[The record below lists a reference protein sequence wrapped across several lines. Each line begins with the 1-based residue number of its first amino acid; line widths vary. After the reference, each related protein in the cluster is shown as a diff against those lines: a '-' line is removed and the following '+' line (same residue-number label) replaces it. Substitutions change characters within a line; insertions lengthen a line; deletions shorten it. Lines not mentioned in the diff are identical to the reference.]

1 MRNLSLRT
9 RLVVGLIAVVALGL
23 GVAELTTYYSVR
35 AFMLKRVDDQ
45 VAAARGPAVSRLF
58 IQDRFRDQPFV
69 LGSSEG
75 VELPVDPL
83 TGEPNPGA
91 GTVAVNADE
100 RGGARI
106 IGRPSGAP
114 QNFSASIPPGTY
126 AEVRFEGEATRATS
140 FGFDQVY
147 PIPRLPADIRPAAGG
162 TATFTTGAI
171 GSSEQF
177 RVSAV
182 ASGDGKALLVVA
194 VPMTDFNKTM
204 DRLKLVGIGVSVAV
218 LGALALV
225 AFWLV
230 RLGLKPLGDFAAVA
244 STISAGDL
252 TQRVAVANPR
262 SEIGRLG
269 SSFNA
274 MMADLED
281 AFAQREHSEQKLR
294 RFLADASHELR
305 TPLTSIRG
313 YAELFGRGAGTRP
326 DDLEMTM
333 NRIAQQSERMGL
345 IVDDLLLLAR
355 LDQDRPIV
363 RERVDLT
370 QLAQEVVAEAR
381 ARHPERAIVL
391 TAAETV
397 EVVGDPD
404 RIHQA
409 MTNLLANA
417 LHHAPS
423 PARVSMRV
431 QGGAVATI
439 EVRDTGPGVPAT
451 DREHVFEPFF
461 RASSGRARKDGGSGL
476 GLAIVKAITD
486 AHSGEVTLDCPAEG
500 GAAFTIR
507 LPTGLAALRDDEA
520 AVSQVEVR
528 PKTLL
533 TERRENQATL

>member
-23 GVAELTTYYSVR
+23 SAAEVTTYYSVR
-35 AFMLKRVDDQ
+35 SFMLKRVDDQ

-69 LGSSEG
+69 FSSPEG

-106 IGRPSGAP
+106 IGRPPGAP

-147 PIPRLPADIRPAAGG
+147 PIPRLPADIKPAADG

-274 MMADLED
+274 MMEELED
-281 AFAQREHSEQKLR
+281 AFARREHSEQKLR

-313 YAELFGRGAGTRP
+313 YSELFERGASARP
-326 DDLEMTM
+326 DDLQKAMR
-333 NRIAQQSERMGL
+333 RIAQQSERMGL

-355 LDQDRPIV
+355 LDQDRPMAWEQV
-363 RERVDLT
+363 E
-370 QLAQEVVAEAR
+370 LAQIALEVATEAQ
-381 ARHPERAIVL
+381 ARHPDRAITV
-391 TAAETV
+391 TAEETV
-397 EVVGDPD
+397 EVLGDAD

-409 MTNLLANA
+409 ITNLVANA
-417 LHHAPS
+417 LHHAPA
-423 PARVSMRV
+423 PAHVAVSV
-431 QGGAVATI
+431 CGGASATI
-439 EVRDTGPGVPAT
+439 QVRDSGPGIPLA
-451 DREHVFEPFF
+451 DRAHVFEPFF
-461 RASSGRARKDGGSGL
+461 RASSGRARTDGGSGL

-486 AHSGEVTLDCPAEG
+486 AHSGEVLLDCPSEG
-500 GAAFTIR
+500 GAVFTMR
-507 LPTGLAALRDDEA
+507 FPCSRCGSLPKGSPL
-520 AVSQVEVR
+520 
-528 PKTLL
+528 
-533 TERRENQATL
+533 